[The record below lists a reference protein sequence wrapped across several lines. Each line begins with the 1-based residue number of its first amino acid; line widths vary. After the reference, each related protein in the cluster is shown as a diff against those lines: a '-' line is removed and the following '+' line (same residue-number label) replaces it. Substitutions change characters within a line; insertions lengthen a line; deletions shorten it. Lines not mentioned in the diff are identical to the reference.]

1 MQIKQRTFTLVY
13 AFDICLPSHLTFA
26 LEYMDGLGPSQQ
38 TQKFGSAK
46 AFFLGLRCQSRLLP
60 HFYISAFA
68 MSPQRQKE
76 SYPNLKESKCCTVP
90 ILFQGGNMDF
100 SFNCLFS
107 SPYKI
112 KLISSE

>member
-46 AFFLGLRCQSRLLP
+46 AFFLGFKMSKQIVATLLHICFCHVP
-60 HFYISAFA
+60 
-68 MSPQRQKE
+68 
-76 SYPNLKESKCCTVP
+76 SKTER
-90 ILFQGGNMDF
+90 ILSQFEG
-100 SFNCLFS
+100 
-107 SPYKI
+107 K
-112 KLISSE
+112 